1 MCKNTLVPENLLCDV
16 YSLIYYLED
25 VPVPDY
31 VKLLCDVIESEII
44 DIISRRKI
52 REAYTVYKTAPPGPQ
67 REALRLNYIRLADIH
82 RSFVTKRE
90 IPYSSL

>member
-25 VPVPDY
+25 VPLLDY

-44 DIISRRKI
+44 NIISRRKI
-52 REAYTVYKTAPPGPQ
+52 REVYTAYKTAPPGPQ

-82 RSFVTKRE
+82 RSFVSKRE